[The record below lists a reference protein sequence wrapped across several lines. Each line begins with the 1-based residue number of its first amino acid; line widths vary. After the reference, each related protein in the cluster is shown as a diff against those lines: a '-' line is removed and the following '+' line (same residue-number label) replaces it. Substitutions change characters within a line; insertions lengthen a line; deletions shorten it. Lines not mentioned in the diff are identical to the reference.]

1 MTTTLASLTGLVARV
16 EQTKSKE
23 AYHRAGMALLKGVA
37 REIGHPTARVY
48 SSRGGPA
55 VLGEIGIQCL
65 GAGFWGQICQAHPR
79 MDDPR
84 LLASNNIGLGFLY
97 RKASAADPYRM
108 GVGSPNFWTP
118 LASLADRDFLAYL
131 ARGLVPVDASCDP
144 RLGLPGFP
152 VTRADGTLIT
162 CGKCAGASGVTAH
175 APGCGGEK

>member
-1 MTTTLASLTGLVARV
+1 MARV

-23 AYHRAGMALLKGVA
+23 AYHRAGVALLKSVA

-65 GAGFWGQICQAHPR
+65 GVGFWGQICQ
-79 MDDPR
+79 DPTR
-84 LLASNNIGLGFLY
+84 VMFHTRIPLAFLY
-97 RKASAADPYRM
+97 RKASAADPYGT
-108 GVGSPNFWTP
+108 GVGSPNMWAP
-118 LASLADRDFLAYL
+118 LAKLTDENFLAFL

-152 VTRADGTLIT
+152 VTRADGTLVT

>member
-55 VLGEIGIQCL
+55 VLGEISIQAL
-65 GAGFWGQICQAHPR
+65 GAGFWGQICQGAGFHDRIP
-79 MDDPR
+79 
-84 LLASNNIGLGFLY
+84 LAFLY
-97 RKASAADPYRM
+97 RKASPADPYGARSGNM
-108 GVGSPNFWTP
+108 WAPLAKLTEPNF
-118 LASLADRDFLAYL
+118 LAFL

-152 VTRADGTLIT
+152 VTRADGTLVT

>member
-1 MTTTLASLTGLVARV
+1 MGHGPNGWNMTTSTTLAGLVARV

-23 AYHRAGMALLKGVA
+23 AYHRAGVALLKSVA

-55 VLGEIGIQCL
+55 VLGEISIQCL
-65 GAGFWGQICQAHPR
+65 GAGFWGQICQGVGLHP
-79 MDDPR
+79 
-84 LLASNNIGLGFLY
+84 LAFLY
-97 RKASAADPYRM
+97 RKASPADPYGT
-108 GVGSPNFWTP
+108 GVGSPNMWAP
-118 LASLADRDFLAYL
+118 LAKLTDENFLAFL

-152 VTRADGTLIT
+152 VTRADGTLVT

>member
-1 MTTTLASLTGLVARV
+1 MRGPRAQRWNMTTTLASLTGLVARV

-55 VLGEIGIQCL
+55 VLGEISIQAL
-65 GAGFWGQICQAHPR
+65 DAGFWGQVCVLWEGPAQ
-79 MDDPR
+79 
-84 LLASNNIGLGFLY
+84 FLH
-97 RKASAADPYRM
+97 RRASAADPY
-108 GVGSPNFWTP
+108 GSRSGNMWAPLAKLTEPNF
-118 LASLADRDFLAYL
+118 LAFL

-144 RLGLPGFP
+144 RLGLPGFRFP
-152 VTRADGTLIT
+152 VTRADGALVT

-175 APGCGGEK
+175 APGCGGGQ